1 MLWLEMV
8 ADLLITGVIIGRIIV
23 WGQIGAGGIVDNE
36 IIYPVQAPSSAA
48 FRGSALEEWQ

>member
-23 WGQIGAGGIVDNE
+23 WRQIGAGGIVDNE